1 MPDAKANLTKAAN
14 INAIVR
20 EVDFV
25 SVFQKTWESLM
36 EIMGVSRDIV
46 AAPGTKLTA
55 LKASVAL
62 QSGNVG
68 EGEEIPY
75 SLATVEKNDVAE
87 VTLEK
92 YCKAVSLEAIQKYGY
107 AQAVGMTDE
116 AFRTELLGG
125 IMDRFY
131 GYAAT
136 GSLTSVQT
144 TFQMA
149 LAMAK
154 GFVVNKF
161 RSMRLVSRGVV
172 GWCNVIDY
180 YTYAGAAN
188 ITVQTYEGIQY
199 VKDFMGYNVLF
210 LCSDNEIERGTVIA
224 TTIENMVYY
233 HINAAD
239 PNYSAAGLSYTTDGV
254 TNLIGFHT
262 EGNYS
267 TAVSECYALLGLEL
281 FAEYQDG
288 IAVVKIEASGSIG
301 AISGVSTAAGTAEVG
316 DTVVTLPTT
325 GIDAGAKFY
334 WKAQASTAP
343 AAPTYLSDFDPT
355 GWTAVK
361 NGDVVSSTNGHKY
374 RVVEINGTNQVIATT
389 DGTVVAKAE

>member
-1 MPDAKANLTKAAN
+1 MPDPKSNLTMKQN
-14 INAIVR
+14 INAVVR
-20 EVDFV
+20 EIDFV
-25 SVFQKTWESLM
+25 SVFQKTWKSLM

-46 AAPGTKLTA
+46 ATPGTKLTA

-62 QSGNVG
+62 QNGNVG

-199 VKDFMGYNVLF
+199 VKDFMGYNALF

-288 IAVVKIEASGSIG
+288 IAVVTIEASGSIG
-301 AISGVSTAAGTAEVG
+301 AISGVSTAAGTVAVG

-334 WKAQASTAP
+334 WKDAASTAP
-343 AAPTYLSDFDPT
+343 AAPTYLADFDAT
-355 GWTAVK
+355 GWTAVS
-361 NGDVVSSTNGHKY
+361 NGQTIASTNGNKY
-374 RVVEINGTNQVIATT
+374 RVVEVNGTNQVIATT
-389 DGTVVAKAE
+389 DGTVVAKAS